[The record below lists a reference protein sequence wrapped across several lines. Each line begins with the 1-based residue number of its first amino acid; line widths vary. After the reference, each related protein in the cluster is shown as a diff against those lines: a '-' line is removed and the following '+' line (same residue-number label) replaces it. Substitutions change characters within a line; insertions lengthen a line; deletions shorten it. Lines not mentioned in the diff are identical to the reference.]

1 MTPPAVELRNIS
13 KRFGNVLAL
22 DGAELRVGAGE
33 FHALVGEN
41 GAGKSTLAKCLIGIN
56 GIDAGEMRIGGETWA
71 GGDPRAARRMGI
83 GMVFQHFTLV
93 PSMTVAENL
102 SLARPGPPAV
112 IDWNEER
119 KSLAAFLADAPFQVN
134 LDAVVSELSAGQK
147 QKIEILKELYLGT
160 RVLLLDEPTSVL
172 TPDEAEEVLD
182 RLRAMASRGELSVLL
197 ITHKFREVMRYA
209 DQVTVLRKGRA
220 AGTRAVATTN
230 EAELAEM
237 MMGERRAT
245 EVTDRAEKGQGEV
258 VLSVSNLSV
267 RGDKGLDVLHG
278 LTFESRAG
286 EILGIA
292 GISGN
297 GQREFVEV
305 VAGQRPYRSGGITV
319 NGERYAAECD
329 CMRRLGVFVLP
340 EMPLRN
346 AAVPSMTVAE
356 NMALREFDQPPI
368 TRHGLLNHETIRTLG
383 LGLIER
389 FSVSPPSPD
398 LPIAALSGG
407 NVQRAVLAR
416 ELGGREIRVLIAAN
430 PCFGLDFAATRFIHN
445 ELIAA
450 RNRGASVVLISEDL
464 DELMDLSDRILVMN
478 AGRIVYQCTR
488 SEAEQVEIGRHM
500 AGHAVVQ

>member
-1 MTPPAVELRNIS
+1 MTPPVIELRNIS
-13 KRFGNVLAL
+13 KRFGDVQAL
-22 DGAELRVGAGE
+22 DRAELRLGAGE

-56 GIDAGEMRIGGETWA
+56 GIDAGEMRIGGEAWA
-71 GGDPRAARRMGI
+71 GGDPRLARRLGI

-102 SLARPGPPAV
+102 SLARPGLPAV
-112 IDWNEER
+112 IDWSEER
-119 KSLAAFLADAPFQVN
+119 KRLTAFLAGAPFQVD

-172 TPDEAEEVLD
+172 TPAEAEEVLD
-182 RLRAMASRGELSVLL
+182 RLRAMVSRGELSVLL

-209 DQVTVLRKGRA
+209 DRVTVLRKGRA

-237 MMGERRAT
+237 MMGERRAA
-245 EVTDRAEKGQGEV
+245 EVADRADNAPGKV
-258 VLSVSNLSV
+258 ALAVSDLRV

-278 LTFESRAG
+278 LTFESRSG

-305 VAGQRPYRSGGITV
+305 VAGQRPYRSGGIKV
-319 NGERYAAECD
+319 NGQPYAAERA

-356 NMALREFDQPPI
+356 NIALREFDQPPI
-368 TRHGLLNHETIRTLG
+368 THNGLLNYAAIRKLG
-383 LGLIER
+383 VELIER

-416 ELGGREIRVLIAAN
+416 ELGGREIRVLVAAN

-445 ELIAA
+445 RLIAA
-450 RNRGASVVLISEDL
+450 RNHGASVVLISEDL
-464 DELMDLSDRILVMN
+464 DELMDLADRILVMN
-478 AGRIVYQCTR
+478 AGRIVYECAR
-488 SEAEQVEIGRHM
+488 SEARQVEIGRHM
-500 AGHAVVQ
+500 AGHVEVK